1 MSYAHVAPIF
11 AARCAKCHAPNGLMG
26 AAPEGYVLSSYAATL
41 ASDDRARVVPGSAA
55 ASELVPRIRG
65 QARLRTRLD
74 GPPCLSDDDVAL
86 ITDWVNQ
93 GPFGSEGQC
102 AGVPMSP
109 ARRRQHRSGA
119 RAVRT
124 VAQ

>member
-1 MSYAHVAPIF
+1 
-11 AARCAKCHAPNGLMG
+11 MG
-26 AAPEGYVLSSYAATL
+26 AAPEGYVLSSYAAML
-41 ASDDRARVVPGSAA
+41 ASDDRARVWPGSAA

-65 QARLRTRLD
+65 QARLRMPLD
-74 GPPCLSDDDVAL
+74 GPPYLRDDEAAL

-93 GPFGSEGQC
+93 GALSSEGQC
-102 AGVPMSP
+102 AGVPRSP
-109 ARRRQHRSGA
+109 ARCRQHRSGA

>member
-1 MSYAHVAPIF
+1 
-11 AARCAKCHAPNGLMG
+11 MG

-65 QARLRTRLD
+65 QARPRTRLD
-74 GPPCLSDDDVAL
+74 GPPYLSDDEVAL

-93 GPFGSEGQC
+93 GALSTEGQC

-109 ARRRQHRSGA
+109 ARCRQHRGGA
-119 RAVRT
+119 RPVCAD
-124 VAQ
+124 AQG